1 MTIKDHHQRTI
12 DRLVQ
17 MYREDPR
24 FTALI
29 IGGSVAKGFARDDS
43 DVDFMIVATDDE
55 FEQRSATADLFINR
69 TDLCDYEGGYVDGKI
84 INRRFLDDVAAKG
97 NEPSRAAFEGA
108 FTAFSR
114 DQGIQPLIEQIATYP
129 ESGHAER
136 IRAYY
141 SMAFIQNWLFHEAAR
156 HDNRYTMLRAASQL
170 SLFAGRLILAHNRR
184 LFPYHKWL
192 PRTLDLVPDKPADMM
207 RHFNALLDEPR
218 AEHATALFELVR
230 DFRDWGVSDLEAYT
244 WFMTDVEWSWKT
256 DSTPME
262 DW

>member
-1 MTIKDHHQRTI
+1 MPIRDHHQRAI
-12 DRLVQ
+12 DRLTET
-17 MYREDPR
+17 YRDDPR

-43 DVDFMIVATDDE
+43 DVDFMIVATDEE
-55 FEQRSATADLFINR
+55 FEQRSPKGDLFINR
-69 TDLCDYEGGYVDGKI
+69 TDLCDYAGGYVDGKI
-84 INRRFLDDVAAKG
+84 ISRDFLDDVAAKG

-108 FTAFSR
+108 FTTFSR
-114 DQGIQPLIEQIATYP
+114 DADIEPLLQRIATYP
-129 ESGHAER
+129 ESGHEER
-136 IRAYY
+136 IRAFY

-156 HDNRYTMLRAASQL
+156 HGNRYTILRAASQL
-170 SLFAGRLILAHNRR
+170 SLYAGRLILAHNRR

-192 PRTLDLVPDKPADMM
+192 PRTLELVPEKPADMM
-207 RHFNALLDEPR
+207 QHFNALLDEPSSK
-218 AEHATALFELVR
+218 HATTLFELVR
-230 DFRDWGVSDLEAYT
+230 DFQDWGVSDLEAYT